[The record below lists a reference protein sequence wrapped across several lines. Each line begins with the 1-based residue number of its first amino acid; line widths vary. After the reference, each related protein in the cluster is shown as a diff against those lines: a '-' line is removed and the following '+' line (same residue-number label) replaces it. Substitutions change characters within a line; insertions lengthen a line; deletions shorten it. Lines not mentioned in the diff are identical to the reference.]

1 MKFKILF
8 IQLFIICSISMIL
21 LGGCD
26 AFTRYKDIEIPNAEV
41 KKLALFTDFF
51 GPDLSDTYII
61 LTRTNNIGKTI
72 EWDFNRKSILYIDT
86 SRKPY
91 FVRTNFDAQFLFDT
105 VVGAEVKLYI
115 NDTLVENVKKDP
127 FGPTGVF
134 KTGLLKPLQPD
145 AVLKIIASAPG
156 YPTIEAVEK
165 APNSVIPID
174 VEVTKNLYSSPD
186 NINTILRDVFITI
199 NDPPNE
205 KNSYFIFFTRADST
219 LSERETYGTYL
230 YDANKIN
237 NHILTDAAFDGKTQR
252 IRFGVDSS
260 IDDGTYFK
268 GIYVYFRTVNK
279 DYVSFVKTNELI
291 RSAQD
296 NPFVEPFQLTSNIK
310 NGYGY
315 FNIYGQ
321 ESRIYVPFK

>member
-1 MKFKILF
+1 MKFKIPF
-8 IQLFIICSISMIL
+8 TQLFIITSIGMIL

-26 AFTRYKDIEIPNAEV
+26 AFTRYKDIEVPNAEI

-72 EWDFNRKSILYIDT
+72 QWDFNRKSILEIDT

-91 FVRTNFDAQFLFDT
+91 FIRTNYDAQFLFDT
-105 VVGAEVKLYI
+105 VVGAEIKLYV
-115 NDTLVENVKKDP
+115 NDTLIGNVKKSP
-127 FGPTGVF
+127 LGPDGIFITGN
-134 KTGLLKPLQPD
+134 LKPLKPNS
-145 AVLKIIASAPG
+145 VVKIIASAPG

-165 APNSVIPID
+165 APNRVIPVD

-186 NINTILRDVFITI
+186 NINTILRDVFVTV

-205 KNSYFIFFTRADST
+205 KNSYSISFTRLDSAN
-219 LSERETYGTYL
+219 REENCGTYL
-230 YDANKIN
+230 FDANKIN
-237 NHILTDAAFDGKTQR
+237 NQLLTDAAFDGKTQR
-252 IRFGVDSS
+252 IRIGVGATTE
-260 IDDGTYFK
+260 DGTYYK
-268 GIYVYFRTVNK
+268 GLYVYFRTVNEGF
-279 DYVSFVKTNELI
+279 VSFVKTNELI
-291 RSAQD
+291 RSAQG